1 MGRSPNLGKEGF
13 WLIDAPPSS
22 LTSVNKPTMQVMQ
35 HAHYV
40 NNHYTRKSSLHLLKT
55 IKFGIEYAAVLLL
68 DSHLYIIN

>member
-13 WLIDAPPSS
+13 WLIDAPPTPS

-40 NNHYTRKSSLHLLKT
+40 NNHYTTKSSLHLLKT
-55 IKFGIEYAAVLLL
+55 IKFGIEAVLLL